1 MRSTNRKNLLI
12 LPVAAALSMMFS
24 IAADA
29 ASGKFQ
35 FVSGEVKIKLASGEI
50 RNAAK
55 GMEIN
60 EGDMVLSGMP
70 GLAQLKMED
79 GGTIVVRPNT
89 RFTVQTYRFN
99 GKEDGTERATYKLD
113 QGSVRAI
120 TGQIGKTNKQNYL
133 IQTPTA
139 SIGVRGTDHEPAY
152 IPKKEDIEY
161 LNAPPGTYDKVNVG
175 ETYIETQGGLVVVKP
190 NSVGYVEDE
199 FAVPTIL
206 PALPAFY
213 NQFAATGSTTIAANL
228 NNSYLLGSNSN
239 SNTIFGPNDAAR
251 SQNPSALLLALST
264 DAGTNLSTTNV
275 VAPLP
280 AVEQLARADL
290 GANTQVLGNGFTK
303 IEQTR
308 NLSFGTGNATLAESG
323 SNAGLAVN
331 WGRWENGYTV
341 EGENT
346 IGSLH
351 VVNAARF
358 TSSAELAAL
367 PITATYNVVNATR
380 PTDELGRVGD
390 LTKLSANVNFATQN
404 ITDYALSATN
414 SGRQWD
420 AKGEGTFGQ
429 FLSNGNGMKLNG
441 LCNGCQMDAAGNP
454 ITSSANGFAKGAFIG
469 SQAQGMIT
477 TYGLQANDKGIS
489 GAAVLQR

>member
-1 MRSTNRKNLLI
+1 MQSTNRKNLFI
-12 LPVAAALSMMFS
+12 LPIAAAISMVFS

-50 RNAAK
+50 RNATK

-152 IPKKEDIEY
+152 IPKKQDIEY
-161 LNAPPGTYDKVNVG
+161 LNAPAGTYDKVNVG

-190 NSVGYVEDE
+190 NSVGYAEDE

-213 NQFAATGSTTIAANL
+213 NQFAATGGTTTAGNF
-228 NNSYLLGSNSN
+228 NNSLLLGPNSN
-239 SNTIFGPNDAAR
+239 NNTIFGPDDAASIQKTSTLVR
-251 SQNPSALLLALST
+251 SLTT
-264 DAGTNLSTTNV
+264 DTGTNLSARNV
-275 VAPLP
+275 AAPLP
-280 AVEQLARADL
+280 PVAQLTRADL
-290 GANTQVLGNGFTK
+290 GVYTQVLDSGFTK
-303 IEQTR
+303 IAQTR
-308 NLSFGTGNATLAESG
+308 KLSFGSSNATLAESG

-346 IGSLH
+346 TGSLH
-351 VVNAARF
+351 VVNAARL
-358 TSSAELAAL
+358 TSSSELSAL
-367 PITATYNVVNATR
+367 PITATYNIVNATR

-390 LTKLSANVNFATQN
+390 LTKLSANVNFATQK
-404 ITDYALSATN
+404 ITDYAISATN

-420 AKGEGTFGQ
+420 AKGNGTFGQ
-429 FLSNGNGMKLNG
+429 FLSSNGGLRLNG
-441 LCNGCQMDAAGNP
+441 LCTGCQIDAAGNQ
-454 ITSSANGFAKGAFIG
+454 ITSSANGSAKGAFVG
-469 SQAQGMIT
+469 SQAQGVIT
-477 TYGLQANDKGIS
+477 TYGLQSNDKGIS

>member
-1 MRSTNRKNLLI
+1 MQSTNRKNLLI
-12 LPVAAALSMMFS
+12 LPVAAALSMVFS

-190 NSVGYVEDE
+190 NSVGFAEDE

-213 NQFAATGSTTIAANL
+213 NQYAATGGTTIAGNLSNSFLLGPNL
-228 NNSYLLGSNSN
+228 NK
-239 SNTIFGPNDAAR
+239 NTMFGPDDVA
-251 SQNPSALLLALST
+251 SFQNMSALPQPLNT
-264 DAGTNLSTTNV
+264 DAGTNLSTRNIA
-275 VAPLP
+275 APLP
-280 AVEQLARADL
+280 PVTQLTRADL
-290 GANTQVLGNGFTK
+290 GVYTQVLNNGFTK

-308 NLSFGTGNATLAESG
+308 KLSFGTSNATIAESG

-341 EGENT
+341 EGGNIT
-346 IGSLH
+346 GSLH
-351 VVNAARF
+351 VINAARF
-358 TSSAELAAL
+358 TSSSELAAL
-367 PITATYNVVNATR
+367 PITATYNMVNATR

-390 LTKLSANVNFATQN
+390 LTKLCANVNFATQKIN
-404 ITDYALSATN
+404 DYAILANN
-414 SGRQWD
+414 SGRQWT
-420 AKGEGTFGQ
+420 A
-429 FLSNGNGMKLNG
+429 NGNGTFVEFVSSNNGLKLSG
-441 LCNGCQMDAAGNP
+441 LCNGCQVDVAGNQ

-477 TYGLQANDKGIS
+477 TYGIQSNDKGIS